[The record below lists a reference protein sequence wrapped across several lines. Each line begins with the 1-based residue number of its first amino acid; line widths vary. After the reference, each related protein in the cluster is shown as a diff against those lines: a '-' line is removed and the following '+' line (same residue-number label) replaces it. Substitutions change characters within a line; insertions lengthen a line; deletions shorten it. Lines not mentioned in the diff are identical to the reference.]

1 MKIRLERRYRFS
13 ASHLYRRPDW
23 SEEENRRSFGKCA
36 NLPGHGHNYRLVVHA
51 EAKQLDATSYVLDF
65 AALKS
70 AAAEAANRFDHRNIN
85 EVQPFQEGGRNPT
98 AEELA
103 RFFAEE
109 LGKRFDDGRIRISKV
124 EVFET
129 DNNRAEYCP

>member
-1 MKIRLERRYRFS
+1 MKFGPVPVGEAEGGIAVHSIRQAGLV
-13 ASHLYRRPDW
+13 LKKGTMI
-23 SEEENRRSFGKCA
+23 GK
-36 NLPGHGHNYRLVVHA
+36 P
-51 EAKQLDATSYVLDF
+51 EI

-70 AAAEAANRFDHRNIN
+70 AAVQATGRFDHHNIN
-85 EVQPFQEGGRNPT
+85 EVEPFIEGGRNPT

-103 RFFAEE
+103 RFLAEE
-109 LGKRFDDGRIRISKV
+109 LGRKLDDRRVRICKV

>member
-1 MKIRLERRYRFS
+1 MPTYRVSKQLWFCAAHQVRL
-13 ASHLYRRPDW
+13 
-23 SEEENRRSFGKCA
+23 SETRCES
-36 NLPGHGHNYRLVVHA
+36 LHGHNYRVVVHA
-51 EAKQLDATSYVLDF
+51 EAAELDGTSYVLDF

-70 AAAEAANRFDHRNIN
+70 AAVQATGRFDHHNIN
-85 EVQPFQEGGRNPT
+85 EVEPFIEGGRNPT

-103 RFFAEE
+103 RFLAEE
-109 LGKRFDDGRIRISKV
+109 LGRKLHDRRVRICKV